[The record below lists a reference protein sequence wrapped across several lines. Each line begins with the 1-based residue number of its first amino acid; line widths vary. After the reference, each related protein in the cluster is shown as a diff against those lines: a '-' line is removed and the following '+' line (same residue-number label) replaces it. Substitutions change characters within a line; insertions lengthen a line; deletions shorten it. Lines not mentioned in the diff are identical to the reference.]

1 MVDSGKG
8 PNRRGIKNL
17 DPLEYQQ
24 SLVKSRI
31 KKLKEDLPHLY
42 GWGWYP
48 WAKKIFDSKNKITL
62 LCAANQIGKS
72 SAAIR

>member
-62 LCAANQIGKS
+62 L
-72 SAAIR
+72 